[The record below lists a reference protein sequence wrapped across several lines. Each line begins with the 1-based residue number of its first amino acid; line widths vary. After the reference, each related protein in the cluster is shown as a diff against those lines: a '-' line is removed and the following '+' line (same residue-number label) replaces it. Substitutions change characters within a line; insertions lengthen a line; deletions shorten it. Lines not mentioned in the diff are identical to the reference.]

1 MPSKKAKAQ
10 EKAAQKDKFDKEQE
24 AKQKEEEV
32 WEVGTN
38 KRSQKKEAEK
48 NAKYDEKLQNVKEV
62 QELLQAETE
71 SMGNGSKGKKPK
83 SKRVKG
89 DSLDLLYKSLADTPK
104 SKAQIS
110 IDNAKEEAK
119 RREEETSTKKKHQR
133 LELEREKELEYMK
146 KGMVVQDQLE
156 GNNGN
161 NNFDDI
167 VTATG
172 IDDAL
177 DLMNDGAT
185 VSNNV
190 KVLFKAFYDEQL
202 LILKEN
208 IPGMRLSSYN
218 DKISKLWKQS
228 PMNPHNNRN

>member
-10 EKAAQKDKFDKEQE
+10 EKAAQKDKYNKEQE

-48 NAKYDEKLQNVKEV
+48 NAKYDERLQNEKAV
-62 QELLQAETE
+62 QELLLAEAE

-89 DSLDLLYKSLADTPK
+89 DTLDLLYKSLADTPK

-119 RREEETSTKKKHQR
+119 RREEEKHQR

-167 VTATG
+167 DTATG

-177 DLMNDGAT
+177 DLLNDGAT
-185 VSNNV
+185 VTNNV

-202 LILKEN
+202 LIIKEN
-208 IPGMRLSSYN
+208 IPGLRLSSYN

-228 PMNPHNNRN
+228 PMNPHNSRN

>member
-10 EKAAQKDKFDKEQE
+10 EKAAQKDKYNKEQE

-48 NAKYDEKLQNVKEV
+48 NAKYDERLQNEKAV
-62 QELLQAETE
+62 QELLLAEAE

-89 DSLDLLYKSLADTPK
+89 DTLDLLYKSLADTPK

-119 RREEETSTKKKHQR
+119 RREEEKHQR

-167 VTATG
+167 DTATG

-177 DLMNDGAT
+177 DLLNDGVT
-185 VSNNV
+185 VTNNV

-202 LILKEN
+202 LIIKEN
-208 IPGMRLSSYN
+208 IPGLRLSSYN

-228 PMNPHNNRN
+228 PMNPHNSRN

>member
-10 EKAAQKDKFDKEQE
+10 EKAAQKEKYNKEQE
-24 AKQKEEEV
+24 AKQKEEEA

-38 KRSQKKEAEK
+38 KRAQKREAEK
-48 NAKYDEKLQNVKEV
+48 NAKYDERQQNAREVKE
-62 QELLQAETE
+62 LLDAETE
-71 SMGNGSKGKKPK
+71 SHGNVKKPK

-89 DSLDLLYKSLADTPK
+89 DSLDLLYKSLAATPK

-110 IDNAKEEAK
+110 RDKAKEEAI
-119 RREEETSTKKKHQR
+119 RREEEKHKR
-133 LELEREKELEYMK
+133 LELEREEEERYLK
-146 KGMVVQDQLE
+146 KGMVVQDQLNE
-156 GNNGN
+156 VNNHI
-161 NNFDDI
+161 DDT

-172 IDDAL
+172 IDDAIDML
-177 DLMNDGAT
+177 NDGAT

-202 LILKEN
+202 PILKEN
-208 IPGMRLSSYN
+208 IPGLRLSSYN